1 MALSNF
7 LENIK
12 SLEDWGGI
20 SNAGL
25 INIETG
31 QLAIGTKWFKQCNC
45 NIYSFGELQFDCQ
58 DCERSRKN
66 SWQCPS
72 GYGDGIYSIISFI
85 NKKGEVI
92 AAAVYLD
99 DNSSLAQEFI
109 QKIEAGEIREFNS
122 LETLFSKDLIGIEAG
137 HLSLTAGAT
146 LFSDGAAGIDSEY
159 PTVCLEDWVSGG
171 ISIFMFV
178 EDSLDNPTTQ
188 IAIRLGSSESDFNG
202 GLEGS
207 IRPRV
212 VLLVS
217 DGYRELSARLSD
229 ISYGTKEWKPQ
240 IIAWSKQTVKAHV
253 GNQSLLMMYW
263 NGQIENNFMVFAD
276 ENGLDNTMDYAYKEF
291 SWYLQGRTF
300 GSQECSGLVDEM
312 ITESNG
318 ELLETDLLRGA
329 YLMRGLFTKAN
340 EVN

>member
-1 MALSNF
+1 MALRNF
-7 LENIK
+7 LENIH

-31 QLAIGTKWFKQCNC
+31 QLTIGTKWFKQCDC
-45 NIYSFGELQFDCQ
+45 NIYLFGELQFDCK
-58 DCERSRKN
+58 DCNRSKKN

-72 GYGDGIYSIISFI
+72 GYGDGIYSIVSFI

-109 QKIEAGEIREFNS
+109 QHIDAGEIREFNS
-122 LETLFSKDLIGIEAG
+122 LETLFSQDFIGLEAG
-137 HLSLTAGAT
+137 HLSPTAGAT
-146 LFSDGAAGIDSEY
+146 LFSDGAAGIDSEF
-159 PTVCLEDWVSGG
+159 PTFCLEDWVSGG

-178 EDSLDNPTTQ
+178 EDSLENPTSQ
-188 IAIRLGSSESDFNG
+188 IAIRLGSNKSDFNG

-212 VLLVS
+212 ILLVS
-217 DGYRELSARLSD
+217 DGYRELSAKLSD
-229 ISYGTKEWKPQ
+229 LSYGSREWNSQ
-240 IIAWSKQTVKAHV
+240 IDAWSKQTVRGHV

-263 NGQIENNFMVFAD
+263 NGKIENNFMVYAA
-276 ENGLDNTMDYAYKEF
+276 ENDLENTMDYAYREF

-300 GSQECSGLVDEM
+300 GSEECSGLVDEM
-312 ITESNG
+312 INESNG

-329 YLMRGLFTKAN
+329 YLMRGLFSKAN
-340 EVN
+340 EVK

>member
-1 MALSNF
+1 MALRNF
-7 LENIK
+7 LENIN
-12 SLEDWGGI
+12 SLEDWGGV

-31 QLAIGTKWFKQCNC
+31 QLNIGTKWFKQCMC
-45 NIYSFGELQFDCQ
+45 DIYSFGELQFICQ
-58 DCERSRKN
+58 DCDRSKKN

-72 GYGDGIYSIISFI
+72 GYGDGIYTIVSFI
-85 NKKGEVI
+85 NKKGEII

-109 QKIEAGEIREFNS
+109 QNIDAGEIREFNS
-122 LETLFSKDLIGIEAG
+122 MKIIFSQDFMGIEAG
-137 HLSLTAGAT
+137 HLSPNAGTT
-146 LFSDGAAGIDSEY
+146 LFSDGAAGIDSGF
-159 PTVCLEDWVSGG
+159 PTVCLENWVSGD

-178 EDSLDNPTTQ
+178 EDSLENPTTQ
-188 IAIRLGSSESDFNG
+188 VAIQLGSSKNDFNG

-212 VLLVS
+212 ILLVS
-217 DGYRELSARLSD
+217 DGYRELSASLSD
-229 ISYGTKEWKPQ
+229 LIYGTKDWSQQ
-240 IIAWSKQTVKAHV
+240 IDAWSRQSVKGNV

-263 NGQIENNFMVFAD
+263 NGQLENNFMAFAA
-276 ENGLDNTMDYAYKEF
+276 ENDLENTMDYAYREF

-312 ITESNG
+312 IAESKG
-318 ELLETDLLRGA
+318 ELLESDLLRGA

-340 EVN
+340 EVK